1 MQLDIIAD
9 QFRYFQHYHIVEV
22 HRFDTLFKFSNKNS
36 LKIGSK
42 SSAKNWNHVLLPRP
56 IYYASGTSSLAG
68 FIAGQIKTYHRA
80 AAAVAAAAAAAA
92 YFAP

>member
-36 LKIGSK
+36 LKIEKQREKLESRPPP
-42 SSAKNWNHVLLPRP
+42 SPHLLR
-56 IYYASGTSSLAG
+56 
-68 FIAGQIKTYHRA
+68 
-80 AAAVAAAAAAAA
+80 
-92 YFAP
+92 